1 MSNET
6 PMAVM
11 STVRVERCRKGLY
24 ASFSITTPSTAHT
37 DIDNIKAA
45 KPPTMDWVGNPSFST
60 EYQAT
65 NAPSMNTS
73 LWAKLMK
80 RSTPYT
86 MVYPSAIRA

>member
-1 MSNET
+1 M
-6 PMAVM
+6 
-11 STVRVERCRKGLY
+11 
-24 ASFSITTPSTAHT
+24 TTPKTAHT
-37 DIDNIKAA
+37 DIDNSKAA
-45 KPPTMDWVGNPSFST
+45 NPPPMDWVGNPSFST

-86 MVYPSAIRA
+86 MVYPKAMRA